1 MMKAPKSDQ
10 LKRVE
15 ILLRCEKPDHDN
27 CSVMTHALMKNFKNI
42 LEANT
47 TRTTI
52 DNNDYCVAGTALV
65 KESEIKKFKKNLKNV
80 KSNNDIGVKELELY
94 ISK

>member
-1 MMKAPKSDQ
+1 MMQSSQSDQ

-27 CSVMTHALMKNFKNI
+27 CSVMTDALMKNFKNI

-52 DNNDYCVAGTALV
+52 NNNDYCVAGTALV
-65 KESEIKKFKKNLKNV
+65 NESEIKKFQKKLKNV
-80 KSNNDIGVKELELY
+80 KSENNIGIKNLELY

>member
-1 MMKAPKSDQ
+1 MMQVSESNQ

-15 ILLRCEKPDHDN
+15 ILLRCEKQNHDN

-52 DNNDYCVAGTALV
+52 NGNDYCVAGTALIN
-65 KESEIKKFKKNLKNV
+65 ENDIKKFKKDLKNV
-80 KSNNDIGVKELELY
+80 KSVNNVGVKNLELY